1 MVRRVPSFWGFGN
14 FSGGELSHFKGRYP
28 ETSWSCESFFTLTKT
43 MIFWPHQKWMML
55 KMRSNPF
62 SCGSCCSP
70 WFQSSWETFPSKT
83 PENPTKENNSS
94 QLWKRC
100 AHIFLE
106 QLRSSRVT
114 WNFWRER
121 PLRVP
126 RLHDFAWILVG
137 SKGCLYETLEF
148 RRGLSFFRQA
158 IGKNTES
165 LLRYP

>member
-1 MVRRVPSFWGFGN
+1 M
-14 FSGGELSHFKGRYP
+14 
-28 ETSWSCESFFTLTKT
+28 
-43 MIFWPHQKWMML
+43 
-55 KMRSNPF
+55 MRSNPS
-62 SCGSCCSP
+62 SCRSCWSP
-70 WFQSSWETFPSKT
+70 WFQSSWETFPSQT
-83 PENPTKENNSS
+83 PENPTKENHSS

-100 AHIFLE
+100 AHIFLK

-148 RRGLSFFRQA
+148 RRGLSCFFDKQSEKIQNPYYVTLKRMGCW
-158 IGKNTES
+158 ITIEFNWVIRLELFPRYIFHPLKNHS
-165 LLRYP
+165 GFSPI